1 MIDGKRQVRR
11 ERPPGNR
18 ASRWCVESAQLLA
31 PPNLIIRHVRK
42 AGIVCGR
49 VDGNRLSNSPCI
61 FTQRRASIF
70 VNRTRFHIQESPAF
84 N

>member
-1 MIDGKRQVRR
+1 MINGERQVRR
-11 ERPPGNR
+11 ERSLVIGGADGAWNPRNCSPR
-18 ASRWCVESAQLLA
+18 R
-31 PPNLIIRHVRK
+31 LIIRHVRK

-49 VDGNRLSNSPCI
+49 VHGNRLSNSPCI
-61 FTQRRASIF
+61 FIQRRASIF